1 MPSEKEFFTA
11 IFLILFTNCF
21 VLCILGYNSPVS
33 IVFSFPVFFLHYTLL
48 AHKVQTKT
56 LN

>member
-33 IVFSFPVFFLHYTLL
+33 IVFSFPVFFLHYKLL